1 MDTLFEVCVFQF
13 DEQVTEGKKV
23 EVQFVL
29 PDELQEA
36 LGGGAMEGLLSE
48 MFGQMSQGGATTWE
62 AKVAEEEEEAEDI

>member
-1 MDTLFEVCVFQF
+1 M
-13 DEQVTEGKKV
+13 
-23 EVQFVL
+23 L